1 MKNKLP
7 KFFVGLTIVIV
18 ALIFGS
24 SSCNRGLAN
33 FTLSGVISDATFSTG
48 LSGAEL
54 KLSKVSITTGE
65 ETLMETKILGADGK
79 FEFTFPR
86 EKIEKYIV
94 KVTKP
99 LYFDIEEEIQFS
111 SLTPSTNNIRNYST
125 KAKSWVEYRFIN
137 TSPLPSD
144 HLRITKFAGKE
155 NCPECCSSEP
165 IDIYGSSLYAQT
177 CINDALSVYSVYYQ
191 LVGTPTQD
199 VLEVIT
205 QPFDTTVV
213 QVNY

>member
-7 KFFVGLTIVIV
+7 KVFVGLSMIVITLV
-18 ALIFGS
+18 FSS

-79 FEFTFPR
+79 FEFTFSR
-86 EKIEKYIV
+86 EKIEKYIL

-99 LYFDIEEEIQFS
+99 LYFDIEEDLRKARMAERGGNADTVDRRIEADRIDFADYVDYDVKIS
-111 SLTPSTNNIRNYST
+111 KPYYTIKDVYDAAST
-125 KAKSWVEYRFIN
+125 KLS
-137 TSPLPSD
+137 LPS
-144 HLRITKFAGKE
+144 INFFTETE
-155 NCPECCSSEP
+155 NFLPKW
-165 IDIYGSSLYAQT
+165 
-177 CINDALSVYSVYYQ
+177 
-191 LVGTPTQD
+191 
-199 VLEVIT
+199 
-205 QPFDTTVV
+205 
-213 QVNY
+213 

>member
-7 KFFVGLTIVIV
+7 KVFVGLSMIVITLV
-18 ALIFGS
+18 FSS

-86 EKIEKYIV
+86 EKIEKYIL

-125 KAKSWVEYRFIN
+125 KAKSWVEYRFVN
-137 TSPLPSD
+137 NNPLPTD

-155 NCPECCSSEP
+155 NCNECCSSEP
-165 IDIYGSSLYAQT
+165 IDIYGSSFYAQT

-205 QPFDTTVV
+205 QPFDTIVV